1 MSIATKENKGDSY
14 KWAVLGFLW
23 VAFLLNQADRQVFNV
38 VLPLIRDDLHLSDIS
53 VGWIATIFNLFYAV
67 LVPVGGMAGDIFSR
81 KWIVTLSLLFGA
93 WQRC

>member
-1 MSIATKENKGDSY
+1 MGCAR
-14 KWAVLGFLW
+14 VLVGG
-23 VAFLLNQADRQVFNV
+23 VPAESGGHRQVFNV